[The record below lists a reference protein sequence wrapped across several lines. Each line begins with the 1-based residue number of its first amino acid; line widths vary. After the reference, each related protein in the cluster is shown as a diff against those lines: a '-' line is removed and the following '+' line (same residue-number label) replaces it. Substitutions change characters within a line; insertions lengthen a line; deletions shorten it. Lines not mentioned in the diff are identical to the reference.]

1 MSLAPAPRSLCAV
14 CRRPAR
20 GFGWFDPTSAKPLL
34 PGSHRGKPRW
44 GPRSVSFCSITCQA
58 WWSRLAR
65 RSTAMV
71 DLTEQERAALRAAM
85 RAMAEVMA
93 EIGWTTALNALSE
106 QQALTLAEVAVGA
119 FQDAMRASVSPSTPE
134 VPF

>member
-14 CRRPAR
+14 CRRPER
-20 GFGWFDPTSAKPLL
+20 GFGWFDPTSAKP
-34 PGSHRGKPRW
+34 PR
-44 GPRSVSFCSITCQA
+44 PSVSFCSITCQG
-58 WWSRLAR
+58 WWVRLAR

-71 DLTEQERAALRAAM
+71 DLTEQERAAVRAAM

-93 EIGWTTALNALSE
+93 EIGWTTPLNAMSE
-106 QQALTLAEVAVGA
+106 QQVLTLAEVAVGA
-119 FQDAMRASVSPSTPE
+119 FQDAMRASASPSTPE

>member
-1 MSLAPAPRSLCAV
+1 M
-14 CRRPAR
+14 
-20 GFGWFDPTSAKPLL
+20 
-34 PGSHRGKPRW
+34 
-44 GPRSVSFCSITCQA
+44 
-58 WWSRLAR
+58 RLAR

-71 DLTEQERAALRAAM
+71 DLTEHERAALRAAM

-106 QQALTLAEVAVGA
+106 QQVLTLAEVAVGA
-119 FQDAMRASVSPSTPE
+119 FQDAMRPSCPSTSPE

>member
-20 GFGWFDPTSAKPLL
+20 GFGWFDPTSAKP
-34 PGSHRGKPRW
+34 PR
-44 GPRSVSFCSITCQA
+44 PSASFCSITCQA
-58 WWSRLAR
+58 WWTLLAR
-65 RSTAMV
+65 RGIAMV
-71 DLTEQERAALRAAM
+71 DLTEQERAALRAAV

-93 EIGWTTALNALSE
+93 EIGWTTPLNALSE
-106 QQALTLAEVAVGA
+106 QQVLTLAEVGVGA
-119 FQDAMRASVSPSTPE
+119 FQDAMRASASASTPE

>member
-14 CRRPAR
+14 CRRPER
-20 GFGWFDPTSAKPLL
+20 GFGWFDPTSAKP
-34 PGSHRGKPRW
+34 PR
-44 GPRSVSFCSITCQA
+44 PSVSFCSITCQG
-58 WWSRLAR
+58 WWVRLAR

-71 DLTEQERAALRAAM
+71 DLTEQERAAMRAAM

-93 EIGWTTALNALSE
+93 EIGWTTPLNALSE
-106 QQALTLAEVAVGA
+106 QQVLTLAEVAVGG
-119 FQDAMRASVSPSTPE
+119 FQDAMRASASPSTPE

>member
-1 MSLAPAPRSLCAV
+1 MPLAPAPRSLCAA
-14 CRRPAR
+14 CRRSER
-20 GFGWFDPTSAKPLL
+20 GFGWFDPTSSRP
-34 PGSHRGKPRW
+34 PR
-44 GPRSVSFCSITCQA
+44 PSVSFCSITCQG
-58 WWSRLAR
+58 WWVRLAR

-71 DLTEQERAALRAAM
+71 DLTEHERAALRAAM

-106 QQALTLAEVAVGA
+106 QQVLTLAEVAVGA
-119 FQDAMRASVSPSTPE
+119 FQDAMRASASSGTPE

>member
-1 MSLAPAPRSLCAV
+1 
-14 CRRPAR
+14 
-20 GFGWFDPTSAKPLL
+20 
-34 PGSHRGKPRW
+34 
-44 GPRSVSFCSITCQA
+44 
-58 WWSRLAR
+58 
-65 RSTAMV
+65 MV
-71 DLTEQERAALRAAM
+71 DLTELERAALRAAM

>member
-20 GFGWFDPTSAKPLL
+20 GFGWFDPTSAKP
-34 PGSHRGKPRW
+34 PR
-44 GPRSVSFCSITCQA
+44 PSVSFCSITCQG
-58 WWSRLAR
+58 WWVRLAR

-93 EIGWTTALNALSE
+93 EIGWTTQLNALSE
-106 QQALTLAEVAVGA
+106 QQVLTLAEVAVGA
-119 FQDAMRASVSPSTPE
+119 FQDAMRASASPSTPE
-134 VPF
+134 VPI

>member
-1 MSLAPAPRSLCAV
+1 MSLAPVPRSLCAV

-20 GFGWFDPTSAKPLL
+20 GFGWFDPTSVKP
-34 PGSHRGKPRW
+34 PR
-44 GPRSVSFCSITCQA
+44 PSVSFCSITCQG
-58 WWSRLAR
+58 WWVRLAR

-71 DLTEQERAALRAAM
+71 DLTEQERAAMRAAM

-93 EIGWTTALNALSE
+93 EIGWTTPLNALSE
-106 QQALTLAEVAVGA
+106 QQVLTLAEVAVGA
-119 FQDAMRASVSPSTPE
+119 FQGAMRASASPSTPE

>member
-14 CRRPAR
+14 CRRPER
-20 GFGWFDPTSAKPLL
+20 GFGWFDPTSAKP
-34 PGSHRGKPRW
+34 PR
-44 GPRSVSFCSITCQA
+44 PSVSFCSITCQG
-58 WWSRLAR
+58 WWVRLAR

-71 DLTEQERAALRAAM
+71 DLTEQERAAMRAAM

-93 EIGWTTALNALSE
+93 EIGWITPLNALSE
-106 QQALTLAEVAVGA
+106 QQVLTLAEVAVGA
-119 FQDAMRASVSPSTPE
+119 FQDAMRASASPSTPE

>member
-14 CRRPAR
+14 CRRPER
-20 GFGWFDPTSAKPLL
+20 GFGWFDPTSAKP
-34 PGSHRGKPRW
+34 PR
-44 GPRSVSFCSITCQA
+44 PSVSFCSITCQG
-58 WWSRLAR
+58 WWVRLAR

-93 EIGWTTALNALSE
+93 EIGWTTPLNALSE
-106 QQALTLAEVAVGA
+106 QQVLTLAEVAVGA
-119 FQDAMRASVSPSTPE
+119 FQDAMRASASPSTPE

>member
-14 CRRPAR
+14 CRWPAR
-20 GFGWFDPTSAKPLL
+20 GFGWFDPTSAK
-34 PGSHRGKPRW
+34 SPR
-44 GPRSVSFCSITCQA
+44 PSVSFCSITCQG
-58 WWSRLAR
+58 WWVRLAR

-71 DLTEQERAALRAAM
+71 DLTEQERAAMRAAM

-93 EIGWTTALNALSE
+93 EIGWTTPLNALSE
-106 QQALTLAEVAVGA
+106 QQVLTLAEVAVGA
-119 FQDAMRASVSPSTPE
+119 FQDAMRASASPSTPE

>member
-20 GFGWFDPTSAKPLL
+20 GFGWFDPTSAKP
-34 PGSHRGKPRW
+34 PR
-44 GPRSVSFCSITCQA
+44 RSVSFCSITCQG
-58 WWSRLAR
+58 WWVRLAR

-71 DLTEQERAALRAAM
+71 DLSEQERAALRAAM

-93 EIGWTTALNALSE
+93 EIGWTTPLNALSE
-106 QQALTLAEVAVGA
+106 QQVLTLAEVAVGA
-119 FQDAMRASVSPSTPE
+119 FQDAMRASASPSTPE

>member
-1 MSLAPAPRSLCAV
+1 MPLVPAPRSLCAV
-14 CRRPAR
+14 CRRPER
-20 GFGWFDPTSAKPLL
+20 GFGWFDPTSSKPSR
-34 PGSHRGKPRW
+34 P
-44 GPRSVSFCSITCQA
+44 SVSFCSITCQA

-65 RSTAMV
+65 RSIAMV

-106 QQALTLAEVAVGA
+106 QQVLTLAEVAVGA
-119 FQDAMRASVSPSTPE
+119 FQDAMRASASTASPE

>member
-1 MSLAPAPRSLCAV
+1 MPLAPAPRSLCAV
-14 CRRPAR
+14 CRRPER
-20 GFGWFDPTSAKPLL
+20 GFGWFDPTSSKP
-34 PGSHRGKPRW
+34 PR
-44 GPRSVSFCSITCQA
+44 PSVSFCSITCQA

-106 QQALTLAEVAVGA
+106 QQVLTLAEVAVGA
-119 FQDAMRASVSPSTPE
+119 FQDAMRASASSGTPE